1 MVRSKGLRDKPT
13 HHSPPFLKG
22 ELMMN
27 KWMLQLLMIHK
38 KSIAAWTGFGIGLA
52 LLIGCG
58 DSTPKDIPASNAAA
72 STAPAITTEET
83 PAVSKE
89 DNPFAAAGIDDPKA
103 FIKMFEVAKT
113 AVAAGDKEAVA
124 ELVLFPLRVNAETSR
139 EVTSKEAFIAQYDT
153 IITDPVKA
161 ALAKQKVDELFVR
174 DQGVM
179 VGAGEIWF
187 GASADEPQDYGIIAV
202 NLNAAASRE

>member
-1 MVRSKGLRDKPT
+1 MT
-13 HHSPPFLKG
+13 
-22 ELMMN
+22 
-27 KWMLQLLMIHK
+27 
-38 KSIAAWTGFGIGLA
+38 
-52 LLIGCG
+52 GCG
-58 DSTPKDIPASNAAA
+58 DATPKDTPAPNAVA
-72 STAPAITTEET
+72 STAPAITTEEP

-113 AVAAGDKEAVA
+113 AVAVGDKEAVA

-187 GASADEPQDYGIIAV
+187 GASAEEPQVYGIIAV
-202 NLNAAASRE
+202 NLNSAASQE

>member
-1 MVRSKGLRDKPT
+1 MS
-13 HHSPPFLKG
+13 
-22 ELMMN
+22 E
-27 KWMLQLLMIHK
+27 
-38 KSIAAWTGFGIGLA
+38 
-52 LLIGCG
+52 
-58 DSTPKDIPASNAAA
+58 
-72 STAPAITTEET
+72 
-83 PAVSKE
+83 E

-103 FIKMFEVAKT
+103 FVKMFEIAKT
-113 AVAAGDKEAVA
+113 AVAADDKEAVA

-187 GASADEPQDYGIIAV
+187 GASAEEPQVYGIIAV
-202 NLNAAASRE
+202 NLDAAASQE

>member
-1 MVRSKGLRDKPT
+1 
-13 HHSPPFLKG
+13 
-22 ELMMN
+22 MMI
-27 KWMLQLLMIHK
+27 KWMFETLMIHK
-38 KSIAAWTGFGIGLA
+38 KSIAAWTAFGIGVA
-52 LLIGCG
+52 LLTGCG
-58 DSTPKDIPASNAAA
+58 NSTPKDMVNPVPSAAS

-83 PAVSKE
+83 PAVGKE

-103 FIKMFEVAKT
+103 FIKMFEIAKT
-113 AVAAGDKEAVA
+113 AVAVGDKEAVA

-139 EVTSKEAFIAQYDT
+139 EVTSKKEFIDQYDT

-187 GASADEPQDYGIIAV
+187 GASAEEPQVYGIIAV
-202 NLNAAASRE
+202 NLNAAASQE